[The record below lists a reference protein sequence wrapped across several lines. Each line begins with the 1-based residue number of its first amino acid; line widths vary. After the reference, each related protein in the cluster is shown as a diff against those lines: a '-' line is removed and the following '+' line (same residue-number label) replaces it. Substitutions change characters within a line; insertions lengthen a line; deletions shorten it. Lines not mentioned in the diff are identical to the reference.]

1 MNPLVS
7 VIIPNYNE
15 EKFIA
20 LTIESVLKQTYENI
34 EILIVDDGSTDG
46 SPEIIEEYSKKDS
59 RICFLKQENLNAS
72 IARNRA
78 IEQAKGEYL
87 YFLDSDDIV
96 YPDSLIQMVTTAI
109 NTQAD
114 LVIGNMQE
122 IDENGET
129 VTEDMFFSNNGES
142 NDFTDFLGILPAPPN
157 KLFRAKVLKDNHIV
171 FGNVR
176 IGQDTNFYLKYLLC
190 CKKIA
195 YISDT
200 IYGWRLV
207 SNSMT
212 HAMDF
217 HIFDIVYSFGDVKKF
232 YKRNN
237 ALDLYED
244 YIRMIEYHTYYR
256 QMDKQRKF
264 KTRAERKLVVDY
276 FRNHI
281 KKLGDVSECKNA
293 GCYVDAIKKC
303 KAKMRFRFLYISK
316 AYQNF
321 YEVKNRK

>member
-129 VTEDMFFSNNGES
+129 VTEDMFFSSCGES
-142 NDFTDFLGILPAPPN
+142 DDFTDFLDILPAPPN
-157 KLFRAKVLKDNHIV
+157 KLFKAGVLKDNHIV

-316 AYQNF
+316 AYQKF